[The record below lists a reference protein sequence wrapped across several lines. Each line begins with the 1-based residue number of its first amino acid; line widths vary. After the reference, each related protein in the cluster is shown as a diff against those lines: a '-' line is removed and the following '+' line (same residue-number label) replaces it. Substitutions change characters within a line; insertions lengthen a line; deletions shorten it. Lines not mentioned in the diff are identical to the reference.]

1 LVLWKLKKFY
11 YHYDGLGNVVAISDV
26 NGTVIESYEYDV
38 FGEPT
43 IWDVRNP
50 TEPNDVESSIVGN
63 PYMFTGRNY
72 TGEIGLYY
80 YRARYYNPYMG

>member
-1 LVLWKLKKFY
+1 
-11 YHYDGLGNVVAISDV
+11 VVAISDV